1 MWLFPTLGALGRCY
15 RECQRSRGVF
25 SYEHF
30 QTWGP
35 SVPVAIVTGF
45 FCAYVWVRIRPY
57 FTDDPDEL
65 QQVADS
71 HDFKDVRTFLNGL
84 HEQMIDMWYAT
95 FGWTRIPRPRDTNRN
110 GKQIQELKHQTR
122 SSTTETISKEGE
134 DMLLSKRPTDGEMRS
149 QLTESILGTMA
160 FKSHVAREDV
170 TTLKQ
175 RLNDMS
181 GGQVHQV
188 AETSYVLQT
197 RLPITPDLLT
207 EALALAQYGAALD
220 PQCTLQL
227 GSWGL
232 IVHRGDKLELL
243 KFQGGPVPVVLDA
256 SRETEHELR
265 VEGLFLE
272 GVQMRAATSVKNIPL
287 TSKSLIKGGFAHDQG
302 AGWMDVLFIEE
313 PPRHEI
319 GLDSSV
325 VYATKSVDFEGSTL
339 TLRSGFVHVGFQ
351 PKPRKSQGMYALMS
365 WILDFGMWSNN
376 HAPSYLCLYCT
387 MRIDKCFKC
396 EVMCYAPMVN
406 NSILCVILISFVSYV
421 AHKPTF

>member
-1 MWLFPTLGALGRCY
+1 LF
-15 RECQRSRGVF
+15 
-25 SYEHF
+25 
-30 QTWGP
+30 
-35 SVPVAIVTGF
+35 
-45 FCAYVWVRIRPY
+45 
-57 FTDDPDEL
+57 
-65 QQVADS
+65 
-71 HDFKDVRTFLNGL
+71 
-84 HEQMIDMWYAT
+84 
-95 FGWTRIPRPRDTNRN
+95 
-110 GKQIQELKHQTR
+110 
-122 SSTTETISKEGE
+122 
-134 DMLLSKRPTDGEMRS
+134 
-149 QLTESILGTMA
+149 
-160 FKSHVAREDV
+160 
-170 TTLKQ
+170 
-175 RLNDMS
+175 
-181 GGQVHQV
+181 
-188 AETSYVLQT
+188 
-197 RLPITPDLLT
+197 LP
-207 EALALAQYGAALD
+207 
-220 PQCTLQL
+220 
-227 GSWGL
+227 
-232 IVHRGDKLELL
+232 
-243 KFQGGPVPVVLDA
+243 
-256 SRETEHELR
+256 EHELR

-406 NSILCVILISFVSYV
+406 NSIVCVILISFVSYV

>member
-95 FGWTRIPRPRDTNRN
+95 FGWTRNPRPRDTNRN

-227 GSWGL
+227 GSWGI
-232 IVHRGDKLELL
+232 IVHRG
-243 KFQGGPVPVVLDA
+243 QTIHG
-256 SRETEHELR
+256 
-265 VEGLFLE
+265 
-272 GVQMRAATSVKNIPL
+272 
-287 TSKSLIKGGFAHDQG
+287 
-302 AGWMDVLFIEE
+302 
-313 PPRHEI
+313 
-319 GLDSSV
+319 SSV
-325 VYATKSVDFEGSTL
+325 VGLAKGKKNSCLSMHNTATLSCTEAVERNAGFERLGAHCSSMSLSLAQNRNASCSEVTRQFSV
-339 TLRSGFVHVGFQ
+339 
-351 PKPRKSQGMYALMS
+351 A
-365 WILDFGMWSNN
+365 
-376 HAPSYLCLYCT
+376 
-387 MRIDKCFKC
+387 
-396 EVMCYAPMVN
+396 
-406 NSILCVILISFVSYV
+406 VICRR
-421 AHKPTF
+421 